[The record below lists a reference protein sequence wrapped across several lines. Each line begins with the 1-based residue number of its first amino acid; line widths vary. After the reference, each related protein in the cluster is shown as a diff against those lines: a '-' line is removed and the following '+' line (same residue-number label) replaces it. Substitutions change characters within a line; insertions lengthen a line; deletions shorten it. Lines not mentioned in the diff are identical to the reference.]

1 MRLLILALTVLLL
14 ALPAQAA
21 SLTMGKPGYGG
32 SGCPGGTASV
42 SLSRDGKSLTLRFTR
57 YAVSAGGATGRTFD
71 RKSCNLAI
79 PVRVPAGKSV
89 SILAI
94 DFAGYNSLPAS
105 AKSEFRVEYFLAG
118 GQRTGADARVQRPQA
133 GNLQDLGQAH
143 RQVGGVVRLR
153 RRRHPAHQ
161 FEPEGHHLGRP
172 GRIGEH
178 RVAEG
183 EIGDR
188 LHPAIARLLGSSRT
202 SPGTTTSRSG
212 RAPSARHR

>member
-1 MRLLILALTVLLL
+1 MRLLILAVMALLL

-21 SLTMGKPGYGG
+21 SLTLGKPGYGG
-32 SGCPGGTASV
+32 TGCPGGTASV

-94 DFAGYNSLPAS
+94 DFTGYNSLPAS

-118 GQRTGADARVQRPQA
+118 GQGPVLTRGFNGPKQGT
-133 GNLQDLGQAH
+133 
-143 RQVGGVVRLR
+143 
-153 RRRHPAHQ
+153 
-161 FEPEGHHLGRP
+161 FKTT
-172 GRIGEH
+172 
-178 RVAEG
+178 
-183 EIGDR
+183 DR
-188 LHPAIARLLGSSRT
+188 LTARSVVWSACGAGVTLRTNSSLKV
-202 SPGTTTSRSG
+202 TTSGG
-212 RAPSARHR
+212 RAASASIESQKVKSAIVFTLQLRDC